1 MELFCDVVVWEKPAI
16 TVSYRTGMTVFEE
29 GLRDGRWV
37 ALSYSASGH
46 LMAANNRPAPSFMN
60 VDQFARPESFRL
72 SADGQD
78 LNSHWEYAGCETT
91 REGESLRACVTLKHA
106 VRPVTVRIRT
116 LLDGTGVFERAIE
129 VVNTS
134 DRPMALSALSP
145 LSGAVQQTGYGKN
158 RLDVSGEVYRVGYMK
173 SSIWGGEGEFR
184 WHTLPDEIYTVA
196 GRYRRDRYRHPM
208 FLLEN
213 RLTGE
218 TFVCQLAWSGGYAFT
233 FDFNREN
240 P

>member
-158 RLDVSGEVYRVGYMK
+158 RLDVSGEVYWR
-173 SSIWGGEGEFR
+173 
-184 WHTLPDEIYTVA
+184 
-196 GRYRRDRYRHPM
+196 
-208 FLLEN
+208 
-213 RLTGE
+213 TG
-218 TFVCQLAWSGGYAFT
+218 
-233 FDFNREN
+233 
-240 P
+240 